1 MNAGDMMNIEGK
13 TILISGGSGSWGQE
27 LTRQLLEQNPAQV
40 RIFSRGEISQVA
52 MERSFDDKRLKFVI
66 GDVRDERATDA
77 VMEGV
82 DYVYHLAAL
91 KHVPICE
98 NYPEE
103 AIKTNVIGTMN
114 LIISA
119 VRNKV
124 KKFVDVSTDK
134 AVAPVN
140 LYGYTKGLGERLSIQ
155 ANCHSLNTDFICIR
169 GGNVLGTNGSVVP
182 YIINQIKLG
191 REIYITDP
199 QMTRFFLTIQQAI
212 KLLFEATDLGVGGET
227 FVMNMPSFYLMELI
241 EVLTE
246 YYGHA
251 DIKEIGRRE
260 GEKVHEVLIA
270 EGEVDRTRYVDE
282 NYFVIYPQVVTGRSY
297 PLRDKADIPAY
308 GFSSADNIKDK
319 EYLKG
324 LLKLGGWLT

>member
-1 MNAGDMMNIEGK
+1 MNVKDMMNIEGK
-13 TILISGGSGSWGQE
+13 IILISGGSGSWGQE
-27 LTRQLLEQNPAQV
+27 LTRQLLEKNPQQI

-52 MERSFDDKRLKFVI
+52 MERSFNDKRLKFII
-66 GDVRDERATDA
+66 GDVRDERAVDN
-77 VMEGV
+77 VLEGV

-114 LIISA
+114 LIVSA

-134 AVAPVN
+134 AVAPIN

-155 ANCHSLNTDFICIR
+155 ANCHTLNTDFICIR

-191 REIYITDP
+191 KEIYITDP
-199 QMTRFFLTIQQAI
+199 QMTRFFLTIGQAI

-241 EVLTE
+241 DALTE
-246 YYGHA
+246 FYGKA
-251 DIKEIGRRE
+251 NIKEIGRRE
-260 GEKVHEVLIA
+260 GEKVHEVLIS
-270 EGEVDRTRYVDE
+270 ENEVDRTRYVDE
-282 NYFVIYPQVVTGRSY
+282 NYYVIYPQVVTGRSY
-297 PLRDKADIPAY
+297 PIRSKANIPAH

-319 EYLKG
+319 DYLKG